1 MMNIRQFFLGQGT
14 DPEALRFAVDA
25 QKAGLG
31 GRMAALALAAVLIAR
46 WTDWPLALL
55 WAGVVAVWDVQVAQ
69 AIYNRV
75 VAPKLDTDPKRA
87 EIIAAIST
95 GIGAALYCSGWV
107 VAWAIGGK
115 VAGFVAGA
123 WLGITVIHALV
134 YFSTMRIVLIAALAP
149 AALSS
154 VIMPFVIAPEAGG
167 AIVMA
172 IVAAQ
177 VILLSLAAANDRN
190 KLVADLEAT
199 RAQRSAAEEASKA
212 KSQFMANMSHELRT
226 PLNAVIG
233 YAEILEE
240 DLDADGKTDGAAD
253 AQRIRK
259 AARHLLGLINDVLD
273 LSKIEAG
280 RMDLA
285 IAPVDIKALVEDVV
299 DQVRPVAEAKG
310 NVLVVTM
317 PETLEPKLAD
327 GGKLGQCLLNLLIN
341 AAKFTTDGRIE
352 LRVLRTADG
361 VAFEVQDS
369 GIGIASADAKRL
381 FQPFTQVD
389 ESLTRRQDGTG
400 LGLVITRRLAEMMG
414 GDVTFASTL
423 GEGSTFTLKIAAE
436 TVGAALKPTTRD
448 CILIIEDEASAR
460 DLTRR
465 ALSNLPFDVRMAAN
479 VADGLAAFRAL
490 DPVAV
495 VLDLH
500 LPDGSGWD
508 VLAEVRRTQPR
519 TPVLVVT
526 IDDDRT
532 RALALGA
539 SDHIVKPADREQIAA
554 AVLRLTTA
562 NDAVAA

>member
-1 MMNIRQFFLGQGT
+1 MVNIRQFFLGQGT
-14 DPEALRFAVDA
+14 DPEALRFVVNA
-25 QKAGLG
+25 QKAGLA
-31 GRMAALALAAVLIAR
+31 GRMAALALATVLIAR
-46 WTDWPLALL
+46 WTDWPLALM
-55 WAGVVAVWDVQVAQ
+55 WAGVVAVWDIQCAQ
-69 AIYNRV
+69 FIYTRMV
-75 VAPKLDTDPKRA
+75 EPRLATDPRRA
-87 EIIAAIST
+87 EIIAAAAT
-95 GIGAALYCSGWV
+95 CFGAALYCSAWV

-123 WLGITVIHALV
+123 WLGITVIHSLV
-134 YFSTMRIVLIAALAP
+134 YFSTMRLVLLAALAP
-149 AALSS
+149 AGLASM
-154 VIMPFVIAPEAGG
+154 IMPFVIAPEAGG
-167 AIVMA
+167 ALVMA
-172 IVAAQ
+172 IVSAQ

-199 RAQRSAAEEASKA
+199 RAQRAAAEEASKA

-253 AQRIRK
+253 ANRIRK

-280 RMDLA
+280 RMDMA
-285 IAPVDIKALVEDVV
+285 IGPVDIKALVEDVV
-299 DQVRPVAEAKG
+299 DQVRPMAEAKG
-310 NVLVVTM
+310 NALVVSL
-317 PETLEPKLAD
+317 PDALEQKLAD
-327 GGKLGQCLLNLLIN
+327 RGKLGQCLLNLLSN
-341 AAKFTTDGRIE
+341 AAKFTENGRIE
-352 LRVLRTADG
+352 LRVTRTADG
-361 VAFEVQDS
+361 LAFDVQDS
-369 GIGIASADAKRL
+369 GIGIAPADARRL

-414 GDVTFASTL
+414 GDVTFASAP
-423 GEGSTFTLKIAAE
+423 GQGSTFTLRIAAE
-436 TVGAALKPTTRD
+436 TVGAALKPATRD
-448 CILIIEDEASAR
+448 CILIVEDEASAR

-465 ALSNLPFDVRMAAN
+465 ALANLPFDVRMAAT
-479 VADGLAAFRAL
+479 VADGIAAFRAL
-490 DPVAV
+490 DPTAV
-495 VLDLH
+495 VLDIH

-508 VLAEVRRTQPR
+508 VLAEVRRTRPQ

-526 IDDDRT
+526 IDDDRN

-539 SDHIVKPADREQIAA
+539 SDHIVKPADREDIAA
-554 AVLRLTTA
+554 AILRLTTA